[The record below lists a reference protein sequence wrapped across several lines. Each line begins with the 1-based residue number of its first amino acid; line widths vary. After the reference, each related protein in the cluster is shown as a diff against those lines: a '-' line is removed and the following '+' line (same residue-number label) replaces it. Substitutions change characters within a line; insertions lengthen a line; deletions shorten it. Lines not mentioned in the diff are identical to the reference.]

1 MTKIYL
7 YNEQGEDNPLEITD
21 EQIINDYYP
30 YWESRMIKKF
40 GEGHELITR
49 ENCIEDW
56 IIINWAWEKIN
67 ESYGILSGDS

>member
-7 YNEQGEDNPLEITD
+7 YNEQGEDKPLEITD
-21 EQIINDYYP
+21 DQIIAEFFP
-30 YWESRMIKKF
+30 YWEKRMIKKF

-49 ENCIEDW
+49 EICIEDW
-56 IIINWAWEKIN
+56 IIIHWAWEKIN